1 MTKYTHWREIGFRQ
15 LAVVMAL
22 VMVLTGA
29 ACSNPIDSDDE
40 EAGDATNTEEVGDGD
55 QLDPLPIVT
64 PTQGDPDAEPSPT
77 EANEEPVE
85 VPDSYVVEDGDS
97 LYSIAARF
105 GVEIAALVDANDLSD
120 PNDIQ
125 SGQELVIP
133 QGED

>member
-1 MTKYTHWREIGFRQ
+1 MTKYTKFRNLDFRL
-15 LAVVMAL
+15 LAAVLAL
-22 VMVLTGA
+22 VLVLNAA

-40 EAGDATNTEEVGDGD
+40 GAGDATSTEEVGDGD

-64 PTQGDPDAEPSPT
+64 PTPPDPDSEPSPT
-77 EANEEPVE
+77 EVNEEPVE

-97 LYSIAARF
+97 LYAIAARF

-125 SGQELVIP
+125 TGQELVIP